1 MKRMLFNATHAEEL
15 RVAIVEGQK
24 LIDLDIE
31 TAGREHRKS
40 NIYKGII
47 TRIEPSLEAAFVDY
61 GTERHGFLPFKEVA
75 RSYFKSEEG
84 EIPRGVRI
92 QDVLS
97 EGQEVIVQVDKDERG
112 NKGAALTT
120 FISLAGRYLVLM
132 PNNPRGGGVSRRIEG
147 EERAELRDIMSQLD
161 VPQGMSII
169 ARTAGIGRTYE
180 ELEWDL
186 RYLLQLWRAI
196 ENASKNK
203 AGPFL
208 IYQEGS
214 LVIRAI
220 RDYFQP
226 DIGEILIDT
235 KEVYDQAV
243 QFMSNVMPQNINR
256 IKLYKDDVPLFSRFQ
271 VEHQIETAYG
281 REVPLPS
288 GGAIVI
294 DHTEAL
300 VSIDVN
306 SGRAT
311 RGADIEQTALTTNLE
326 AAEEIARQLRLRDLG
341 GLVVIDFID
350 MDSPR
355 NQREV
360 ENRLRDALHFDRA
373 RVQMGKISRFGLL
386 ELSRQRLQPSIGEMN
401 YLPCPRCHG
410 TGYIRSTESSAI
422 HILRLIEEE
431 TMKSNTD
438 SVYAQI
444 PVDVATYLLNEKRAQ
459 IQSIEQRFRVDII
472 LIPNIHIDTPNYHIS
487 RVRSDDAGLDQRPS
501 YKMVDK
507 QSDEINI
514 EPQKHNNNDNKPYR
528 LQQTAVVQSIT
539 PEQPAPVTS
548 GRIPGTAKR
557 FESVVTTTQQV
568 EVSKISEAAGQST
581 PSENQGLL
589 SKIVG
594 WFRSLRQSSE
604 VPSTESIVEPV
615 APPPVAPA
623 PEETRRERE
632 LRRAAERRERR
643 ERREQEKN
651 AAQSGESNTNH
662 AANGTNNGNGRKK
675 AEPVLPMLVNTENPA
690 LVTAPVNEEAPVPS
704 ESSEPRSRRNR
715 RNRRERNE
723 RKADNFNELRDQ
735 IETQPPLIVHLG
747 ANVPHVEGGEH
758 FATKSKEEPTNV
770 EGKRSGE
777 PTATGSNK
785 KEPKKPVIS
794 QEQSVSTPEISAEL
808 TPPPR
813 KVSESFE
820 IRSDDNHPSV
830 VFSLAY
836 TATPP
841 AEKQKEAV
849 VLPPVK
855 VTSEPITETAVA
867 QPSEGE
873 SAESII
879 TNLVTETMPAST
891 VTQETVLAVETI
903 APNVMQP
910 VSVVDETVEPTI
922 YTHPDHSAAESN
934 AHVMSAIYAQTESH
948 QDRVAFN
955 KATARQHAETVLGVP
970 TTQSEQILP
979 VVVEEKTIAP
989 TEETDKTEHAQPVK
1003 WFPAVTD
1010 FIVSAS
1016 EQSEKAPVVALPV
1029 SVEATP
1035 VVTQQQLV
1043 LSVGAV
1049 SEDTQAN
1056 IPADSAQNVEP
1067 VMIQHDVALA
1077 PVESEASEVSEAELT
1092 QASQEPSG
1100 LATTITEQIR
1110 ENLQNVLLQVQQQKA
1125 EKHDDDVVE
1134 MVSLPEAQIVQIA
1147 IEAPFVMESP
1157 SDEETKM
1164 HAEMAN
1170 GAVHSLCQIE
1180 TKQEKREQK
1189 PQTEIPPVAVIEVPE
1204 RPCFLQENASTMTEK
1219 LVQIETKKTPV
1230 IQE

>member
-75 RSYFKSEEG
+75 RSYFKSNDEG
-84 EIPRGVRI
+84 DIPRGVRI

-235 KEVYDQAV
+235 KEVFDQAT

-386 ELSRQRLQPSIGEMN
+386 ELSRQRLQPSLGEMN

-459 IQSIEQRFRVDII
+459 IQSIEQRFRVEIV
-472 LIPNIHIDTPNYHIS
+472 LIPNIHIDTPNYNIT
-487 RVRSDDAGLDQRPS
+487 RVRTDDAGLDSRPS
-501 YKMVDK
+501 YKMVEK

-514 EPQKHNNNDNKPYR
+514 EPQRHNNNENKQYR
-528 LQQTAVVQSIT
+528 PQQTAAVQSIT

-557 FESVVTTTQQV
+557 FEQSPSSSGSGENTKVVEISPTGQQGK
-568 EVSKISEAAGQST
+568 ETNETGFL
-581 PSENQGLL
+581 N
-589 SKIVG
+589 KIVG
-594 WFRSLRQSSE
+594 WFRSLRQSAE
-604 VPSTESIVEPV
+604 VPASMATAEPAVASHQTV
-615 APPPVAPA
+615 APSPA
-623 PEETRRERE
+623 PVEESRRERE
-632 LRRAAERRERR
+632 ARRAAERRERR
-643 ERREQEKN
+643 ERREQEKEN
-651 AAQSGESNTNH
+651 AAAENAPANPSPSG
-662 AANGTNNGNGRKK
+662 GRNKK
-675 AEPVLPMLVNTENPA
+675 SENAVPMLMNTENPV
-690 LVTAPVNEEAPVPS
+690 LVTATANEEGNNT
-704 ESSEPRSRRNR
+704 ENGETRSRRNR
-715 RNRRERNE
+715 RNRRDRTE
-723 RKADNFNELRDQ
+723 RKADAFMTELRDQ
-735 IETQPPLIVHLG
+735 IDTQPPIIVHLG
-747 ANVPHVEGGEH
+747 TAPEAAEVTAPVKEELPPAETNKPTSTKKEGKKQQNIQETVPEESNVPP
-758 FATKSKEEPTNV
+758 A
-770 EGKRSGE
+770 
-777 PTATGSNK
+777 
-785 KEPKKPVIS
+785 
-794 QEQSVSTPEISAEL
+794 
-808 TPPPR
+808 R

-820 IRSDDNHPSV
+820 ITAEDTHPLV
-830 VFSLAY
+830 VFSLAH
-836 TATPP
+836 TP
-841 AEKQKEAV
+841 V
-849 VLPPVK
+849 VAPPPVPENIHLDFPVK
-855 VTSEPITETAVA
+855 VVEADSKAAVPLATEQKNIDVKQGVEMNDVTLSELPVMETSTVVIGENAETSLETKVPVVEPKNEAPGSSKQSDESVIDHNTVFIKKEIEEAIVLPIVVPPVPEQKNSEISQEEIEEKSQLPVSEQIISSEVIQEEQPAVNDA
-867 QPSEGE
+867 PPSVL
-873 SAESII
+873 AESI
-879 TNLVTETMPAST
+879 
-891 VTQETVLAVETI
+891 
-903 APNVMQP
+903 
-910 VSVVDETVEPTI
+910 
-922 YTHPDHSAAESN
+922 AEQ
-934 AHVMSAIYAQTESH
+934 V
-948 QDRVAFN
+948 
-955 KATARQHAETVLGVP
+955 
-970 TTQSEQILP
+970 
-979 VVVEEKTIAP
+979 
-989 TEETDKTEHAQPVK
+989 
-1003 WFPAVTD
+1003 
-1010 FIVSAS
+1010 
-1016 EQSEKAPVVALPV
+1016 
-1029 SVEATP
+1029 
-1035 VVTQQQLV
+1035 
-1043 LSVGAV
+1043 
-1049 SEDTQAN
+1049 
-1056 IPADSAQNVEP
+1056 
-1067 VMIQHDVALA
+1067 
-1077 PVESEASEVSEAELT
+1077 
-1092 QASQEPSG
+1092 
-1100 LATTITEQIR
+1100 R
-1110 ENLQNVLLQVQQQKA
+1110 ENLQNVLWQVQQQKVENDVPLVPPSLETPDEITIV
-1125 EKHDDDVVE
+1125 EKQTIEVMPLVVE
-1134 MVSLPEAQIVQIA
+1134 DSREIDLPGVPAV
-1147 IEAPFVMESP
+1147 
-1157 SDEETKM
+1157 EETKIEETVLVKSFPSY
-1164 HAEMAN
+1164 EMVVETNLALLLN
-1170 GAVHSLCQIE
+1170 EAGLCQIE
-1180 TKQEKREQK
+1180 TKEEKRDVQK
-1189 PQTEIPPVAVIEVPE
+1189 QTEIAPPLVEVVPE
-1204 RPCFLQENASTMTEK
+1204 RPLFQVARPEDTEP
-1219 LVQIETKKTPV
+1219 LMQVETKKVPIV
-1230 IQE
+1230 ME